1 MKCCVYVVYV
11 WICVYMVYIW
21 CIYDGLSGL
30 LMNLYELLI
39 FEILNSRVVLVALVA
54 QLSYDR
60 PTMFSWLSIANI
72 LMLLV
77 HMLARYVTVTTIHPI
92 TFNTQ

>member
-1 MKCCVYVVYV
+1 MLCMYGS
-11 WICVYMVYIW
+11 VYIW
-21 CIYDGLSGL
+21 CIYGVYIYDGLSGL